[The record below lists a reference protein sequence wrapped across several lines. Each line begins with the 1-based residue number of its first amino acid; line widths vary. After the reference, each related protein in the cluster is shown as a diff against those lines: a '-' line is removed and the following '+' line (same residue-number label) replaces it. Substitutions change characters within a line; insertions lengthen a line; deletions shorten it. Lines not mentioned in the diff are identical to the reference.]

1 MPAGIPGNGPG
12 ASGLLGL
19 TEVTSNAGAGAF
31 CASSETPPSA
41 ATIARTTAAAI
52 LFMSFSGLRGRS
64 RRVDALPQVPGTQ
77 LVAAVGLQV
86 EEQLRAIRRVSAQHQ
101 VDDERALG
109 DFAAVKAGHFGAEVG
124 VGHLAEHLRI
134 EIAQIGR
141 ASCRERGWSSRVGG

>member
-86 EEQLRAIRRVSAQHQ
+86 EEQLRGLRPVSARHR
-101 VDDERALG
+101 VDVERALG
-109 DFAAVKAGHFGAEVG
+109 AFLAAKPGHFAAEAGA
-124 VGHLAEHLRI
+124 GHLAEHLGI
-134 EIAQIGR
+134 GIAL
-141 ASCRERGWSSRVGG
+141 